1 MILIRIIILF
11 FILLIGFQIY
21 SMLRPLN
28 EGLENANTAI
38 IGETSTAKEPT
49 ATTDSSLTY
58 QPYNKNDPN
67 SALILSQ
74 QNAGN
79 IEYLKGRVSD
89 LDKSATKIDAMSQ
102 NMGSMQTQ
110 IDAMVQQQA
119 EYANSISTA
128 APVEADDGSEEKNTE
143 TVETDQPNV

>member
-21 SMLRPLN
+21 SMLRPSI
-28 EGLENANTAI
+28 EGLENAGI
-38 IGETSTAKEPT
+38 QDPIGAPSEPT

-89 LDKSATKIDAMSQ
+89 LDKNATKIDAMSQ

-110 IDAMVQQQA
+110 IDAMMKQQA

-128 APVEADDGSEEKNTE
+128 APIEAGDGQGGQTEPSQEETE
-143 TVETDQPNV
+143 K

>member
-1 MILIRIIILF
+1 MILIQIIILF

-21 SMLRPLN
+21 SMWQPSI
-28 EGLENANTAI
+28 EGLENAEVQNL
-38 IGETSTAKEPT
+38 GDTSSEEPT
-49 ATTDSSLTY
+49 ATTDSSLKY

-79 IEYLKGRVSD
+79 IEYLKGRVTD
-89 LDKSATKIDAMSQ
+89 LDKSSKKIDAMSQ

-128 APVEADDGSEEKNTE
+128 ATVEADDGSEEKKTE
-143 TVETDQPNV
+143 TVETDQ